1 MLQVLFQGMV
11 VGIALAAPIGPINIE
26 IIRRGLSGGFFNGW
40 LVGIGAMLADTL
52 LCILVVSGVAPI
64 ADSPR
69 LRVPLYLAGAVVL
82 GYLGIMGLR
91 AAIANRQVDAV
102 PVSGRRSLA
111 TGFLMAVSNPMGI
124 VYWLSIGSAL
134 IASAI
139 ATAGSGA
146 GPMIVAGVFAGI
158 TLWTLVLAALTQAG
172 RSFVSPAVMRWISAV
187 GAVLLLAFAA
197 YFGWLGMSGIR
208 AL

>member
-26 IIRRGLSGGFFNGW
+26 IIRRGLSGGFLNGW
-40 LVGIGAMLADTL
+40 LVGVGAMLADTI

-82 GYLGIMGLR
+82 GYLGVMGLR
-91 AAIANRQVDAV
+91 AVIANHQVDDA

-111 TGFLMAVSNPMGI
+111 TGFLMAMSNPMGI

-139 ATAGSGA
+139 ATAGRGA
-146 GPMIVAGVFAGI
+146 GPMIVAGVFSGI
-158 TLWTLVLAALTQAG
+158 TLWTMVLAGLTQAG
-172 RSFVSPAVMRWISAV
+172 RSFVSPAVMRWISAI
-187 GAVLLLAFAA
+187 GAILLVAFAV
-197 YFGWLGMSGIR
+197 YFGWLGISGLR
-208 AL
+208 EL